1 MFPFSSMYI
10 DLVPNYFEATEFL
23 ELTPNKLENDYGILQ
38 HGVHILIGVP
48 RDYCKDSF
56 LY

>member
-38 HGVHILIGVP
+38 HGVPILIGAS
-48 RDYCKDSF
+48 R
-56 LY
+56 LL